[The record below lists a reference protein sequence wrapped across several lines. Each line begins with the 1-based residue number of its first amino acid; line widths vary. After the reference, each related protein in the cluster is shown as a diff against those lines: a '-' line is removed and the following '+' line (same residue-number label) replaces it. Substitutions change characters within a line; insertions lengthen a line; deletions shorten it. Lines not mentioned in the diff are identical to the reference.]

1 MSFVLFD
8 SAETVG
14 RFRDYTS
21 EVAAHFGSDTLAE
34 HYLNG
39 FINWDGS
46 PTQETIDAE
55 ELLQDYF
62 GW

>member
-1 MSFVLFD
+1 MSFIVYD
-8 SAETVG
+8 SVETIEK
-14 RFRDYTS
+14 FRSYTE
-21 EVAAHFGSDTLAE
+21 EVADHFGSDTLAE

-46 PTQETIDAE
+46 PTQESIEAE
-55 ELLQDYF
+55 ERCKDYF